1 MTVNNNHQFPDPDES
16 TKSGPEYG
24 MKSGSDADLLSTKDV
39 ARRLGV
45 CEKTAKNIMKE
56 LPHISLSNDIYSGKK
71 RIRITEK
78 TLLEFK
84 YGIIDRKRMRRSR

>member
-1 MTVNNNHQFPDPDES
+1 MTANNNHHRPDSEEPKLIDCECRS
-16 TKSGPEYG
+16 NSDT
-24 MKSGSDADLLSTKDV
+24 DADLLSPKEV

-45 CEKTAKNIMKE
+45 CEKTALNIMKE
-56 LPHISLSNDIYSGKK
+56 LPHITVSNDLYSGKK

-78 TLLEFK
+78 TLYDYK